1 MIFEHLKPH
10 MPTIQRIETL
20 AHGKQCLVR
29 ITDSDGATGL
39 GQTAPNMLSATVP
52 ILHDLLASLALG
64 RDTDDHAGLDE
75 VVWRKAYKYT
85 GTFLYRALAGID
97 TALWDLRARR
107 QGVPV
112 RDLLGD
118 GRHDTLPVYG
128 SSLSRDRSPAAEAE
142 FIRDGLER
150 FGCPAF
156 KIKIAGRRGRD
167 IDVTPGRTEG
177 VVQRVR
183 DVLPESIPLMVDANG
198 GYSPDKAIAVGRFLN
213 DLGVCHFEEPCPH
226 EEIDQTGLVTAALAG
241 LPIEVAGGE
250 QDYLMPV
257 FDRLAGER
265 LVDRV
270 QCDIGYCGGLT
281 RALRVAERVDRAGL
295 ALMPHS
301 PNPSMIFLFTLHLI
315 ASRPAERLQ
324 LVEYNLGSEVGAGLF
339 TPTITP
345 ADGRVALPPDPAPGL
360 APGSGFG
367 VEPDPAFIE
376 KAEVRTSAL

>member
-1 MIFEHLKPH
+1 

-20 AHGKQCLVR
+20 ARRGQCLVR
-29 ITDSDGATGL
+29 VTDSDGATGL
-39 GQTAPNMLSATVP
+39 GQTAPNMPSATVP
-52 ILHDLLASLALG
+52 VLHDLLAPLALG
-64 RDTDDHAGLDE
+64 REVDDHAGLSE
-75 VVWRKAYKYT
+75 VVWQKAYKYT

-97 TALWDLRARR
+97 TALWDLQARR
-107 QGVPV
+107 LGVPV

-118 GRHDTLPVYG
+118 GRHDTLRVYG
-128 SSLSRDRSPAAEAE
+128 SSMGRERSPEAEAE

-156 KIKIAGRRGRD
+156 KIKIAGRRGRNAD
-167 IDVTPGRTEG
+167 AAPGRTEA

-183 DVLPESIPLMVDANG
+183 AILPDGVPLMVDANS
-198 GYSPDKAIAVGRFLN
+198 GYSPDQAIAVGRFL
-213 DLGVCHFEEPCPH
+213 DGLGVCHFEEPCPH
-226 EEIDQTGLVTAALAG
+226 EEIDQTGQVTAALTG

-250 QDYLMPV
+250 QDYLMPT

-301 PNPSMIFLFTLHLI
+301 PNPSMIFLFTLHLL

-345 ADGRVALPPDPAPGL
+345 ADGRVTLPPGP
-360 APGSGFG
+360 GFG
-367 VEPDPAFIE
+367 VEPDPAFL
-376 KAEVRTSAL
+376 KAAQSRLSSA